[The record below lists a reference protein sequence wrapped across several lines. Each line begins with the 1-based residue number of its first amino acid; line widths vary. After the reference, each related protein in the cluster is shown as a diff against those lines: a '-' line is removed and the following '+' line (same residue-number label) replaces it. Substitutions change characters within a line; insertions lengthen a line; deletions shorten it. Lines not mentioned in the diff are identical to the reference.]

1 MQNGNIQKRMNI
13 CFLLPEEMVIIHL
26 HQMNTTIIKKKE
38 SFKKFVEM
46 RGKIKRK
53 NEPKKIK

>member
-1 MQNGNIQKRMNI
+1 MNFEDKNLRKVQKKVR
-13 CFLLPEEMVIIHL
+13 FG
-26 HQMNTTIIKKKE
+26 KE